1 VECVVS
7 PADVVATQGDDLERR
22 LEVYQAMWAMEGLP
36 FGSSDEW
43 TIEER
48 ISQIADAGFHGAGIS
63 FSDANFVRTVTR
75 ELERHDLKW
84 IAICF
89 PQSVEE
95 FRQILDLAAETGLD
109 RLDHINLQPDVRPF
123 ALLEC
128 IPLILGWQDLADE
141 AGVHLHFENHRG
153 RMTTDLRFT
162 IQLLDALP
170 QIKMTADLSHF
181 VVGQEFRYPIS
192 DEDHA
197 LIRRVLERTWAYH
210 GRVASRE
217 QVQLQHSFAHHQP
230 WLELFAGW
238 WRQGFQYW
246 RDSAPPGST
255 LTFMSELG
263 PPGWYAMTG
272 PDGVEFSD
280 MWHEALQLKQLVEQL
295 WLELDRGA

>member
-1 VECVVS
+1 MN
-7 PADVVATQGDDLERR
+7 PPDFIATRGDELVRQ

-36 FGSSDEW
+36 FGSYQEW

-48 ISQIADAGFHGAGIS
+48 VSQIAGAGFEGAGIS
-63 FSDANFVRTVTR
+63 FSNAVFVRRVTQ
-75 ELERHDLKW
+75 ELERQDLKW

-89 PQSVEE
+89 PQSVRE
-95 FRQILDLAAETGLD
+95 FEQILELASETGLD
-109 RLDHINLQPDVRPF
+109 RLDHVNLQPDVRPF
-123 ALLEC
+123 TVLEC
-128 IPLILGWQDLADE
+128 IPLILGWQDLADQ
-141 AGVHLHFENHRG
+141 AGVKLHFENHRG

-181 VVGQEFRYPIS
+181 VVGQEFRFPIS

-197 LIRRVLERTWAYH
+197 LMRRVLERTWGYH

-230 WLELFAGW
+230 WLDVFVGW
-238 WRQGFQYW
+238 WRQGFQHW

-272 PDGVEFSD
+272 PDGAELSD
-280 MWHEALQLKQLVEQL
+280 RWQEALQLKQLVERL
-295 WLELDRGA
+295 WDELRSEAQA